1 MVQVLLPT
9 TLWESNMEAVAK
21 FISTLMSSR
30 NQSHIFHLQTTSF
43 AAHKALNEYYDGI
56 VDLIDSYVETFQGRY
71 EILTGYNISS
81 QIIETPDK
89 VVMYFTGLSSFVDK
103 IRTELPQDG
112 ELNNIVDEVA
122 GLINSTLYKLKFLK

>member
-1 MVQVLLPT
+1 
-9 TLWESNMEAVAK
+9 MEAVAK